1 MVQLVGSKSKE
12 MESLHRELEMAKA
25 EKAKYE
31 NLLNQSLERER
42 KFRQALEKE
51 TELKE
56 EYQELCKRNEEL
68 LSARSITEQQTNP
81 LENKF
86 FINKM
91 TFLRQTIRQF
101 AHRYFSSWA
110 PKAKLSPVSVQE
122 MAVLLNLEPF
132 AVLCSS
138 PSAIVRAY
146 IWRFLAR
153 KVFGRFVWVE
163 PSEAMYELTEYLR
176 PPKSSASAPGRNSQ
190 QQFDLWKAK
199 TSTLLQTTRG
209 TRQDK
214 TGDMAQSD
222 SINQLMNTLV
232 GLAGSSVRRIEL
244 IKPVNMIWAYAVEF
258 DMLMHT
264 QDSGME
270 LYYGGNLSSPM
281 KTDDSIMEMDSEGEV
296 LPNGI
301 PISLVFEPALRRM
314 GDSGLGQ
321 EVYLL
326 KMVVACH
333 VKESDTQKE
342 GLKQEPTSKGL
353 GELKRTGSHWGSVK
367 RLMKRSSSNAR

>member
-56 EYQELCKRNEEL
+56 ECQELCKRNEEL

-91 TFLRQTIRQF
+91 KFLRQTIRQF

-132 AVLCSS
+132 AVLDSS

-163 PSEAMYELTEYLR
+163 PSEAMYELTEYLSMYR
-176 PPKSSASAPGRNSQ
+176 E
-190 QQFDLWKAK
+190 
-199 TSTLLQTTRG
+199 LLCLISFT
-209 TRQDK
+209 
-214 TGDMAQSD
+214 
-222 SINQLMNTLV
+222 NT
-232 GLAGSSVRRIEL
+232 
-244 IKPVNMIWAYAVEF
+244 
-258 DMLMHT
+258 
-264 QDSGME
+264 
-270 LYYGGNLSSPM
+270 
-281 KTDDSIMEMDSEGEV
+281 
-296 LPNGI
+296 
-301 PISLVFEPALRRM
+301 
-314 GDSGLGQ
+314 
-321 EVYLL
+321 
-326 KMVVACH
+326 
-333 VKESDTQKE
+333 
-342 GLKQEPTSKGL
+342 
-353 GELKRTGSHWGSVK
+353 
-367 RLMKRSSSNAR
+367 